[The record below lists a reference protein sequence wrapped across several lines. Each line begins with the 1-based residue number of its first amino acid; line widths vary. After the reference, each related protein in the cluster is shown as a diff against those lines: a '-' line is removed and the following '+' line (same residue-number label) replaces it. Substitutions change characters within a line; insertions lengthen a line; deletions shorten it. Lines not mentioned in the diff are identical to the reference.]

1 MITHYNAFVTGK
13 LMSLKMTKMQILLV
27 YMYGIFQLVII
38 HKSEKEYLLILQVLQ
53 ISFTQKY

>member
-13 LMSLKMTKMQILLV
+13 LVSFKMTKTQILLV
-27 YMYGIFQLVII
+27 YVYGIFQLVII

>member
-1 MITHYNAFVTGK
+1 
-13 LMSLKMTKMQILLV
+13 MTKTQSLLV
-27 YMYGIFQLVII
+27 YVYGIFQLVII

>member
-38 HKSEKEYLLILQVLQ
+38 HKSEKEYL
-53 ISFTQKY
+53 

>member
-1 MITHYNAFVTGK
+1 
-13 LMSLKMTKMQILLV
+13 MTKTQILLV
-27 YMYGIFQLVII
+27 YVYGIFQLVII